1 LEQREYEED
10 VIERRQM
17 TRYNFGAIAQVIDLD
32 SREDVI
38 AVTRDLSFSG
48 CFVKTNSPFPRGRV
62 VTVRITCLGAD
73 FAATG
78 TVTGNITWEGM
89 GIEFT
94 KVGPKDQAVI
104 EQWLDPRPQYRQ
116 KHSVRSVPVT
126 TFRQS
131 QTNRL
136 SDETEGHEATSG
148 GTLLALVAP
157 SMPGQTVRL
166 KNRLTHE
173 SHNLRVL
180 PAEPESKAH
189 KPRQRAM
196 GFLQSA
202 LNFWKFDSES
212 RHQAPED
219 SKSGA
224 HSSRHA

>member
-1 LEQREYEED
+1 

-48 CFVKTNSPFPRGRV
+48 CFIKTNSPFPRGRT

-94 KVGPKDQAVI
+94 KIAPKDQAII
-104 EQWLDPRPQYRQ
+104 EQWLDPHPRYRQ
-116 KHSVRSVPVT
+116 EHSVRGPVT
-126 TFRQS
+126 TFRQL
-131 QTNRL
+131 QTNPL
-136 SDETEGHEATSG
+136 SNETETREAASG
-148 GTLLALVAP
+148 GTLLTLAAP

-173 SHNLRVL
+173 SYNLRVL
-180 PAEPESKAH
+180 PAEPEPKAH
-189 KPRQRAM
+189 KPRLHAM
-196 GFLQSA
+196 GLLQSA
-202 LNFWKFDSES
+202 LNFWKFGGES
-212 RHQAPED
+212 RHQPSKD
-219 SKSGA
+219 SRSEA
-224 HSSRHA
+224 HSGRHA

>member
-1 LEQREYEED
+1 
-10 VIERRQM
+10 M

-48 CFVKTNSPFPRGRV
+48 CFIKTNSPFPRGRV
-62 VTVRITCLGAD
+62 VIVRITCLGAD

-94 KVGPKDQAVI
+94 KIGPKDQAVI
-104 EQWLDPRPQYRQ
+104 EQWLDPHPQYRQ
-116 KHSVRSVPVT
+116 EHSVRGVPVT
-126 TFRQS
+126 TFGQL

-136 SDETEGHEATSG
+136 SDETERHEATSG

-157 SMPGQTVRL
+157 SMPGQRVRL

-173 SHNLRVL
+173 NCRVL
-180 PAEPESKAH
+180 PAESEPKAR
-189 KPRQRAM
+189 KPRPRAM
-196 GFLQSA
+196 EFLQSA
-202 LNFWKFDSES
+202 RNFWKFDGESQHQTPKDSRSE
-212 RHQAPED
+212 
-219 SKSGA
+219 A
-224 HSSRHA
+224 HSRRHV